1 MNATVI
7 TLADNPR
14 AVIGGN
20 NPPPETALTRAAPAI
35 EDLRAWLRGNPVIVC
50 DDESR
55 AAKAV
60 ADRVAAALAAVEAER
75 DGKVRPLNEQVRAI
89 NGEYHAVHNTNAG
102 KPGLWDKMFGEL
114 RRRMT
119 TFARAEEDRRLKIA
133 EAARLAAEESQRQ
146 ALAAMAR
153 EREAI
158 EDASVGV
165 ETDAAAAAESADT
178 AFAQYRRADNAA
190 RRAERD
196 TKVRIV
202 GGAGNAV
209 SLRNKETLA
218 VTDWKAAIEEMGL
231 TDGIADAILTAARSY
246 RKALGELPA
255 GITATFERAL

>member
-1 MNATVI
+1 MTVI
-7 TLADNPR
+7 QLTDNPR

-20 NPPPETALTRAAPAI
+20 GAPADETSITRAAPVI
-35 EDLRAWLRGNPVIVC
+35 EDLRTWLRANPVIVC
-50 DDESR
+50 DTESR

-89 NGEYHAVHNTNAG
+89 NAEYHALHNTNSG
-102 KPGLWDKMFGEL
+102 KPGLWDKMLAEL

-119 TFARAEEDRRLKIA
+119 TFARAEEERRHKAA
-133 EAARLAAEESQRQ
+133 EAARIAAEHAKRL
-146 ALAAMAR
+146 ALEAEAR

-158 EDASVGV
+158 EDAGFGV
-165 ETDAAAAAESADT
+165 ETDAATATATADA
-178 AFAQYRRADNAA
+178 AFAQARRAKNVAL
-190 RRAERD
+190 RAERD

-202 GGAGNAV
+202 GGAGSAV

-218 VTDWKAAIEEMGL
+218 VADWRAAIEEMGL
-231 TDGIADAILTAARSY
+231 TVGIADAILTAARSY

-255 GITATFERAL
+255 GITATIERSL